1 MQCTV
6 WCMVYDVCIRIR
18 IRIRWTTR
26 ELSTT
31 AVTTTT
37 TTTTTTEYRFR
48 FLLNERAKLKH
59 VETRKS
65 KLQPRTNVSHE

>member
-1 MQCTV
+1 MY
-6 WCMVYDVCIRIR
+6 CMVYDVCIRIR

-31 AVTTTT
+31 AVTTTTT

>member
-1 MQCTV
+1 MY
-6 WCMVYDVCIRIR
+6 CMVYDVCIRIR

-31 AVTTTT
+31 AVTT